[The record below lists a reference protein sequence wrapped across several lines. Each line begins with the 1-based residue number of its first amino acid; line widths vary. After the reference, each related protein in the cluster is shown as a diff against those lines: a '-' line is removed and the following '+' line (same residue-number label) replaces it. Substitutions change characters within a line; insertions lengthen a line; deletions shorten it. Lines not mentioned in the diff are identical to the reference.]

1 MTVSFHKFGEFFPG
15 TGDIRDVGHGRGK
28 YYSVNVPLRDGIDD
42 ESYHSVF
49 EPVIEH
55 VMQFYR
61 PGAIVLQCGADSLA
75 GDRLG
80 CFNLSHRGHARC
92 VEFVKKFNVPL
103 MILGGGGYTIRNVA
117 RAWAYETAICLDRQ
131 IADEIPFNDYFEYY
145 GPDYSI
151 NVPSNNM
158 VNLNTPEYLD
168 KCKQKIMEN
177 LRHCEFAPSVQIQDV
192 PRDMFSS
199 SDSGASDSED
209 DSDDQDNFR
218 GYTRDKI
225 SILGTTDTFRTGF
238 DLYRESIR
246 AKERDRPFGDDFTFG
261 TPPEIERESNKN

>member
-42 ESYHSVF
+42 ESYHSIF

-80 CFNLSHRGHARC
+80 CFNLSHKGHARC

-117 RAWAYETAICLDRQ
+117 RAWAYETAVCIDRQ
-131 IADEIPFNDYFEYY
+131 IAEEIPFNDYFEYY
-145 GPDYSI
+145 GPDYGIS
-151 NVPSNNM
+151 VPSNNM
-158 VNLNTPEYLD
+158 VNLNTPEYLE
-168 KCKQKIMEN
+168 KCKQKIIEN
-177 LRHCEFAPSVQIQDV
+177 LRHCQFAPSVQLQDV

-199 SDSGASDSED
+199 SDSGASDSD
-209 DSDDQDNFR
+209 VDSDNEQSDFR
-218 GYTRDKI
+218 GYSRADKI
-225 SILGTTDTFRTGF
+225 SILGTTDTYRTGF

-246 AKERDRPFGDDFTFG
+246 AKERDRPFGDDFTIG
-261 TPPEIERESNKN
+261 TGETE